1 LRLRHLWL
9 SDFRSFH
16 TAELAL
22 GDGITGI
29 VGANGQGKTN
39 LLEAIAWLASMRSF
53 RGAPADALVRQGANQ
68 AVIRAEVRWPDR
80 EVLVEAELSPRGR
93 NRVQVNRQRLAR
105 SRDLL
110 GGLRVSVFA
119 PDDLR
124 LVKGGPAERRRY
136 LDDTL
141 VSLQPRHDAL
151 QREVERVLT
160 QRNALLRQVGGRAGR
175 FDAGAQLT
183 LDVWDA
189 KLAEAGQSLAEA
201 RGALVERLAPE
212 IGLAYGQVAGP
223 AGPGGSA
230 SSGGAQVEARYQ
242 RSWAGPLAEA
252 LASNRT
258 EDLRRGTTGVG
269 PHRDELDLGI
279 DGLPARTHGSQG
291 EQRSLALALR
301 LAGHRLV
308 TAAVETPPVLLL
320 DDVFSE
326 LDHDRSESLLAHL
339 PAGQALLTTAG
350 GFPPGAAPE
359 RILVVE
365 DGKVREP

>member
-1 LRLRHLWL
+1 LQLRHLWL
-9 SDFRSFH
+9 NDYRSFH

-22 GDGITGI
+22 GDGLTGI
-29 VGANGQGKTN
+29 VGANGQGKSN
-39 LLEAIAWLASMRSF
+39 LLEAMAWLATTRSF
-53 RGAPADALVRQGANQ
+53 RGAPTEALVRRGADQ
-68 AVIRAEVRWPDR
+68 AVIRAEVAWPDR

-93 NRVQVNRQRLAR
+93 SRVQVNRQRLAR

-151 QREVERVLT
+151 QREVDRVLT
-160 QRNALLRQVGGRAGR
+160 QRNALLRQVAGPGRL
-175 FDAGAQLT
+175 DASARLT

-189 KLAEAGQSLAEA
+189 KLAEAGEALADA
-201 RGALVERLAPE
+201 RRALVARLGPQVA
-212 IGLAYGQVAGP
+212 LAYGEVAGADGIDVVVGYEP
-223 AGPGGSA
+223 
-230 SSGGAQVEARYQ
+230 
-242 RSWAGPLAEA
+242 SWDGPLAEA
-252 LASNRT
+252 LAAGRDD
-258 EDLRRGTTGVG
+258 DLRRGTTGGG
-269 PHRDELDLGI
+269 PHRDEVALAI

-301 LAGHRLV
+301 LAAHRLV
-308 TAAVETPPVLLL
+308 TAALETTPVLLL

-326 LDHDRSESLLAHL
+326 LDRDRTESLLAHL
-339 PAGQALLTTAG
+339 PAGQAILTTAG
-350 GFPPGAAPE
+350 GFPAGATPE
-359 RILVVE
+359 RIMVVE
-365 DGKVREP
+365 DGKVREA